1 MTRYFLG
8 IDAGGTKTHAA
19 VMDQHGAVVGFAGN
33 GCGNWERV
41 GIASV
46 MKTLHEVIGDALAH
60 AKIEMNDLS
69 AATFAMAGVDWD
81 SDQTKMLKEL
91 EVFNLPVTPTV
102 MNDAYAVLYAGTP
115 RGIGCASIAGTGGK
129 TVAFDG
135 SQDSSTLGMSLGEG
149 GGAGQLVAEALQIL
163 ARMQHGQHERTS
175 LMTDVLALTG
185 FSRPTTFFEAIARD
199 HLSLEESIAPLVF
212 EKAAAGDSAAI
223 EVVEVVAR
231 QHAWDVLGLVEKMN
245 FTDSIALVR
254 AGGLHTANSA
264 EFNAAFD
271 DVIASSDKAFDTSVL
286 EVPPV
291 SGSLLHAANH
301 SGMPLDENQ
310 RQRLFTDSLA
320 KRM

>member
-1 MTRYFLG
+1 MTKYFLG

-19 VMDQHGAVVGFAGN
+19 VMDDSGAVVGFAGN

-41 GIASV
+41 GVAAV
-46 MKTLHEVIGDALAH
+46 MKTLHEVIGDALKQ
-60 AKIEMNDLS
+60 AKVEKRDLS

-81 SDQTKMLKEL
+81 SDQTKMSKEL
-91 EVFNLPVTPTV
+91 EVFGFPITPTV

-129 TVAFDG
+129 TVACDG
-135 SQDSSTLGMSLGEG
+135 TQDSSTLGMSLGEG
-149 GGAGQLVAEALQIL
+149 GGAGQLIAEALQIL
-163 ARMQHGQHERTS
+163 ARMQHGQHKRTP
-175 LMTDVLALTG
+175 LMADVLDLTG
-185 FSRPTTFFEAIARD
+185 FSKPTEFFEAIARD

-212 EKAAAGDSAAI
+212 EKAAAGDIAAI

-231 QHAWDVLGLVEKMN
+231 QHAWDVLGLVEKMA
-245 FTDSIALVR
+245 FSSPVALVR

-264 EFNAAFD
+264 EFNAAFE
-271 DVIASSDKAFDTSVL
+271 DVIASSKVQFDPSIL

-291 SGSLLHAANH
+291 SGSLLHAAL
-301 SGMPLDENQ
+301 SCGSALDEKQ
-310 RQRLFTDSLA
+310 RHKLFEDSLA